1 MVEAPLPKPADPPSR
16 SNGESEE
23 GTTSGADL
31 KAPPSPPT
39 RTPSGSSCAARGGP
53 SASPS
58 PPSQPPTPPPPLTGM
73 DEEAWQLQQ
82 LDVQAVRQLYAEV
95 LEGGEP
101 LVLAA
106 LKRGVE
112 QLLDTLGVR

>member
-1 MVEAPLPKPADPPSR
+1 
-16 SNGESEE
+16 
-23 GTTSGADL
+23 
-31 KAPPSPPT
+31 
-39 RTPSGSSCAARGGP
+39 
-53 SASPS
+53 
-58 PPSQPPTPPPPLTGM
+58 M

-82 LDVQAVRQLYAEV
+82 LDVQAVRRLYAEV